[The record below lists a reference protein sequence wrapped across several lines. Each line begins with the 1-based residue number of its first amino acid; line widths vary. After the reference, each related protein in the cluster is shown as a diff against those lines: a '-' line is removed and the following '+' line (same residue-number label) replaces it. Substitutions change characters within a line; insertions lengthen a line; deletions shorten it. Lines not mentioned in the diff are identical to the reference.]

1 MNDLQNIPIS
11 FPSASDDK
19 LTLMGDLHIISIP
32 SFSKTIIIWK
42 KANVWYRNASDI
54 PEILNLIIKH
64 IVQNLIISLLTVTTV
79 ATFVATGD

>member
-42 KANVWYRNASDI
+42 KANVWNRNASDI

-64 IVQNLIISLLTVTTV
+64 ILQNLIISPLTVTTV

>member
-42 KANVWYRNASDI
+42 KANVWNRNASDI

>member
-11 FPSASDDK
+11 FPSFSDNK
-19 LTLMGDLHIISIP
+19 LTLMSDLHIISIP

-42 KANVWYRNASDI
+42 KANVWNRNASDI

>member
-11 FPSASDDK
+11 FPSVSDNK

-42 KANVWYRNASDI
+42 KANVWNRNASDI

>member
-42 KANVWYRNASDI
+42 KANVWNQNASDI